1 MTETYEYRGLRAKAW
16 DLLRREPSARS
27 DLPLYK
33 AVIQR
38 QRGPALDVGCGTGRC
53 LLDYLAAGLDVDGV
67 DVSPEMLA
75 VCRAK
80 AKALKIDLRGR
91 LHAQPME
98 RMSLPRRYATIF
110 VPSRSFQL
118 LTDPAD
124 ARAALARFHDH
135 LTPGG
140 VLVMSFSTQPWPG
153 EAPLAHV
160 WSDLELAAEEL
171 RESDGATVRRW
182 TRVRVDYEGQRVDE
196 ENRYQVLMGE
206 KVVETEFHS
215 SALTWH
221 TQSQARK
228 LYAAA
233 GFADVMVTDG
243 SGFEAASPEAT
254 RFTVFGTRR

>member
-16 DLLRREPSARS
+16 DLLRGEPSAWP

-53 LLDYLAAGLDVDGV
+53 LLDYLASGLDVDGV

-80 AKALKIDLRGR
+80 AGALKIDLRGR
-91 LHAQPME
+91 LHEQAME
-98 RMSLPRRYATIF
+98 RLSLPRRYATIF
-110 VPSRSFQL
+110 VSSRSFQL

-124 ARAALARFHDH
+124 TRAALTRFHDH

-140 VLVMSFSTQPWPG
+140 MLVMSFSTRPWPG
-153 EAPLAHV
+153 EAPAAHV

-182 TRVRVDYEGQRVDE
+182 TRVRVDPERQRVDE

-206 KVVETEFHS
+206 RVVETEFHG
-215 SALTWH
+215 SALCWH
-221 TQSQARK
+221 TQSQARA

-233 GFADVMVTDG
+233 GFADIMVTAG
-243 SGFEAASPEAT
+243 SGFDPAGPETT
-254 RFTVFGTRR
+254 RFKVFGTKP